1 MTDDHDES
9 EIQQS
14 QCTVV
19 VGGGMC
25 TETDT
30 KQSKVLGYVLNCTAI
45 MQCHYSI
52 TNVTIT

>member
-1 MTDDHDES
+1 MTDDYDES

-14 QCTVV
+14 Q
-19 VGGGMC
+19 C

-45 MQCHYSI
+45 MQCPYSI

>member
-1 MTDDHDES
+1 MTDDYDES

-45 MQCHYSI
+45 MQCHYQRNNHI
-52 TNVTIT
+52 G